1 MSASEPIP
9 IISAALPG
17 DADALCEI
25 ATEAGIDAWS
35 SVDYCAEVL
44 REDSFVLA
52 ARVGPTEIAGF
63 LVART
68 VPGQNEHPDADLY
81 NIAVV
86 ASRRRCG
93 VGGELLKTLIS
104 VARGRSV
111 GNIWLEVRASNYG
124 AINFYAKY
132 GFQAELTRRN
142 FYSNPAEDAV
152 IMRLK
157 MTNGPE
163 SPEISNA

>member
-1 MSASEPIP
+1 MSAPDSIP

-17 DADALCEI
+17 DADTLRDI

-35 SVDYCAEVL
+35 SGDYRAEIL

-63 LVART
+63 LLART
-68 VPGQNEHPDADLY
+68 IPGQNAHPDADIY
-81 NIAVV
+81 NIAVTE
-86 ASRRRCG
+86 SRRQFG

-104 VARGRSV
+104 MAREQYV
-111 GNIWLEVRASNYG
+111 ENIWLEVRASNNG
-124 AINFYAKY
+124 AINFYSKY

-142 FYSNPAEDAV
+142 FYSNPTEDAV

-157 MTNGPE
+157 MTNEPE
-163 SPEISNA
+163 SRDISNA

>member
-1 MSASEPIP
+1 MSTPGPVP

-17 DADALCEI
+17 DADELREI
-25 ATEAGIDAWS
+25 ATDAEIDAWTS
-35 SVDYCAEVL
+35 ESYRAEMQ
-44 REDSFVLA
+44 REDSFVLV

-81 NIAVV
+81 NIAVA

-104 VARGRSV
+104 VAHGRSV

-132 GFQAELTRRN
+132 G
-142 FYSNPAEDAV
+142 
-152 IMRLK
+152 
-157 MTNGPE
+157 
-163 SPEISNA
+163 